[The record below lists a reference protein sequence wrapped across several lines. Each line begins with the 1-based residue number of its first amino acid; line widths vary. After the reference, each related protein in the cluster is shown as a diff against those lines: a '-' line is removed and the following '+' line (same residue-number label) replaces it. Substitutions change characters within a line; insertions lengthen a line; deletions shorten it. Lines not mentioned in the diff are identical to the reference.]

1 MFRDEIT
8 VRRVRAG
15 DATRLEAFYAGLSEE
30 SRAARFHGA
39 SRGIN
44 HAQAEDYSAADH
56 RRRDGFIAVRDGE
69 VVGHLVLEPVSP
81 GVEELGVAV
90 ADDVQHHGVG
100 SLLMAAAVASARL
113 RGAQSLRAWIRP
125 DNEVMRRLFTGTSH
139 PVVLIRWDGFDACYE
154 LHVSSATP
162 SAQPA

>member
-8 VRRVRAG
+8 VRRVGVA
-15 DATRLEAFYAGLSEE
+15 DAARLEAFYAGMSEE

-39 SRGIN
+39 CRGIN
-44 HAQAEDYSAADH
+44 HAQAEHYSAADH
-56 RRRDGFIAVRDGE
+56 RQRDGFIAVRDQQ

-113 RGAQSLRAWIRP
+113 RGVRCLRAWIRP
-125 DNEVMRRLFTGTSH
+125 DNEAMRRLFTGTSH
-139 PVVLIRWDGFDACYE
+139 PVVLIGWDGFDARYE
-154 LHVSSATP
+154 LHVPTTRPATP
-162 SAQPA
+162 AA

>member
-1 MFRDEIT
+1 MFRDQIT

-15 DATRLEAFYAGLSEE
+15 DATRLEAFYAALSDD

-39 SRGIN
+39 CRGIN
-44 HAQAEDYSAADH
+44 HGQAEHYSAADH
-56 RRRDGFIAVRDGE
+56 RHRDGFVAERDGQ

-90 ADDVQHHGVG
+90 ADGVQHHGVG

-113 RGAQSLRAWIRP
+113 RGVRSLQAWIRP
-125 DNEVMRRLFTGTSH
+125 DNQAMRRLFTGTSH
-139 PVVLIRWDGFDACYE
+139 RAVMAGWDGIDARYD
-154 LHVSSATP
+154 LQLPSATTT
-162 SAQPA
+162 APAA